1 MGIITSQNK
10 QKNLMDALYIKGED
24 KVLHLL
30 KTGPKTEEELA
41 KQLEK
46 LQASLFYSRTK
57 IRVTD
62 TNLFTKTLLKAL
74 CEKRKI
80 QKDSSVYKLKDKKL

>member
-1 MGIITSQNK
+1 MN
-10 QKNLMDALYIKGED
+10 ALYIKGED

-30 KTGPKTEEELA
+30 KTGPKTEKELA

-74 CEKRKI
+74 CEKQKI
-80 QKDSSVYKLKDKKL
+80 QKDSSVYKLKDKTI

>member
-1 MGIITSQNK
+1 
-10 QKNLMDALYIKGED
+10 MDALYIKGED

>member
-1 MGIITSQNK
+1 
-10 QKNLMDALYIKGED
+10 MDALYIKGED

-74 CEKRKI
+74 CEKQKI
-80 QKDSSVYKLKDKKL
+80 QKDLSVYKLKDKKL